1 MVKFLVKNGYIS
13 WLKMVI
19 FLVNNI
25 FSNYIFGQN
34 ILIIAVGVL
43 FLKVLNFTENDLIFE
58 NGVSNVDF
66 GQVCKKV
73 YCLILY

>member
-66 GQVCKKV
+66 GQV
-73 YCLILY
+73 Y